1 MKSHLVLAGTV
12 LLGVLNATGKERL
25 MMQQVMIVTPR
36 TAEALGL
43 SYQSLWDAL
52 KLDNAIPH
60 GTPIVVRLAAPV
72 VEPVPVQAGTQ
83 PTASTPALSTKVA
96 TAAAIFHPGPV
107 VTLPIEKAAL
117 AMDKNAFVRT

>member
-12 LLGVLNATGKERL
+12 LLGVMNATGKERL

-43 SYQSLWDAL
+43 SYQNLWDAL
-52 KLDNAIPH
+52 KVDNAIPH
-60 GTPIVVRLAAPV
+60 GTPIVVRLAAPI
-72 VEPVPVQAGTQ
+72 VEPPAAQAGT
-83 PTASTPALSTKVA
+83 TAPAITTKA
-96 TAAAIFHPGPV
+96 TATPVIFHPGPV
-107 VTLPIEKAAL
+107 VTLPLEKAAI